1 MLLLRV
7 LQQISPRGN
16 IKWEEGNQECAAFI
30 HATQKN
36 KGESSREKVCKR
48 LFVFVTP
55 KSMICPRY
63 AFASPI
69 PWAVFL
75 LSPAVPAVYRSEEKR
90 TDMTWQ
96 SPAKKSSSLVWSPPM
111 QLLFVGA
118 APLLPGSGRQTIR
131 FDCCVRI
138 KRNYSRSMLSSELFG
153 GCLRCWLHLVGLHWP
168 KKKMTDLS
176 WSSDANHSQERP
188 ITCCI

>member
-1 MLLLRV
+1 ML
-7 LQQISPRGN
+7 P
-16 IKWEEGNQECAAFI
+16 KK
-30 HATQKN
+30 T
-36 KGESSREKVCKR
+36 RERAVEKR
-48 LFVFVTP
+48 FANACFVFMTP

-75 LSPAVPAVYRSEEKR
+75 LSPAVPAVYRSEEKEPMWLDR
-90 TDMTWQ
+90 VRR
-96 SPAKKSSSLVWSPPM
+96 KKSSSLVWSPPM

-168 KKKMTDLS
+168 KKNDRSVMIL
-176 WSSDANHSQERP
+176 W
-188 ITCCI
+188 C